1 MKAKGKI
8 VEFVGRVVRQ
18 TYSSENY
25 KMYAVDVD
33 REKYSDIKFTIY
45 GNAVI
50 GGNLHSLTPE
60 SEYYIK
66 AEEKNGKK
74 GYKYEVLNI
83 RKTDLRN
90 EEDVYA
96 FLQEILTFRQASELY
111 KNYPNIVDLVVNG
124 RSNEVDLNKLYGIK
138 EYTFGKIKEKI
149 MENYGLFDLIA
160 EFKGVLTISML
171 KKLYNKYASIQK
183 IRSELRFRPYKTL
196 VGLSRVGFK
205 TADRLLLEMEKEGII
220 EFAFDLKTSKER
232 CMACIL
238 YFLEEN
244 ETNGNTKMSIL
255 DLRKHT
261 TTLTP
266 ACSHHFVDCLNE
278 GKEHNNI
285 YYNKETM
292 DVALMR
298 TYLTELAIS
307 AIVLDAIK
315 NKRQRWDIDWKSYR
329 DKGEYVLSDEQLKAL
344 ELICNN
350 QIAIL
355 CGFAGSGKTATTN
368 TLIQMLMDN
377 NKTFMLLSPTGRA
390 AKVLSS
396 YTNMPASTIHRGYG
410 YTPGVGWGYNSE
422 NKVPYDIVIVEA
434 SRRCAISLFWH

>member
-33 REKYSDIKFTIY
+33 REKYPDIKFTIY

-96 FLQEILTFRQASELY
+96 FLQEILTFKQASTLY
-111 KNYPNIVDLVVNG
+111 AKYPNIVDLVVSG
-124 RSNEVDLNKLYGIK
+124 RSNEVDLSQLYGIK

-171 KKLYNKYASIQK
+171 KK
-183 IRSELRFRPYKTL
+183 
-196 VGLSRVGFK
+196 
-205 TADRLLLEMEKEGII
+205 I
-220 EFAFDLKTSKER
+220 E
-232 CMACIL
+232 
-238 YFLEEN
+238 
-244 ETNGNTKMSIL
+244 
-255 DLRKHT
+255 
-261 TTLTP
+261 
-266 ACSHHFVDCLNE
+266 
-278 GKEHNNI
+278 
-285 YYNKETM
+285 
-292 DVALMR
+292 
-298 TYLTELAIS
+298 
-307 AIVLDAIK
+307 
-315 NKRQRWDIDWKSYR
+315 
-329 DKGEYVLSDEQLKAL
+329 
-344 ELICNN
+344 
-350 QIAIL
+350 
-355 CGFAGSGKTATTN
+355 
-368 TLIQMLMDN
+368 
-377 NKTFMLLSPTGRA
+377 
-390 AKVLSS
+390 
-396 YTNMPASTIHRGYG
+396 
-410 YTPGVGWGYNSE
+410 
-422 NKVPYDIVIVEA
+422 
-434 SRRCAISLFWH
+434 